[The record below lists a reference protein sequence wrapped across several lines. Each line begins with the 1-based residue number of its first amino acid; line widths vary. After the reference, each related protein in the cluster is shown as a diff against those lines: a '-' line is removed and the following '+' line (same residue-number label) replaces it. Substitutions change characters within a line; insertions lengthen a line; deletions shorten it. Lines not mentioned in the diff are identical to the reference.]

1 MRLAVTAVRRLG
13 IVPHWGDHSSQLA
26 RGFGGIAAIR
36 GGKAGSKK
44 GRGGK
49 GSGGKG
55 GSMGGKGSRISR
67 AERVIHPPGPGP
79 APYKPPEGPLA
90 RPTGSPWVW
99 ASTNMGVT
107 EEPPVV
113 GAPLRVADE
122 FFVKNSAKARFVP
135 PVEFEYEV
143 SMKMNKCPL
152 TNIYPFSKCCLFL
165 ESNG

>member
-1 MRLAVTAVRRLG
+1 MRLAVTTAHRLG
-13 IVPHWGDHSSQLA
+13 VVPLLGGHLHFA
-26 RGFGGIAAIR
+26 RGFGGIAAAR
-36 GGKAGSKK
+36 GCKAGNKK
-44 GRGGK
+44 ASVGK

-55 GSMGGKGSRISR
+55 SNANKGGGKGGKGSRLSR
-67 AERVIHPPGPGP
+67 AARVIHPPGPAP

-113 GAPLRVADE
+113 GASLRVADE

-135 PVEFEYEV
+135 PAEFEYEV
-143 SMKMNKCPL
+143 S
-152 TNIYPFSKCCLFL
+152 L
-165 ESNG
+165 EM